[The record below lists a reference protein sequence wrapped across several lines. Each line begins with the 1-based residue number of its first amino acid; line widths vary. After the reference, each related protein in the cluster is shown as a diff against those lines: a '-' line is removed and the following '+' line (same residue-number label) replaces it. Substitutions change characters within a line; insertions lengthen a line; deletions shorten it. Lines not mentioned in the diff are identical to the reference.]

1 MHAYQKSIGRQ
12 RAAALA
18 QTDWWHGR
26 SAREIAKFQLFT
38 RELCLPFDIFHRAV
52 EEALN
57 RPVWIHEFGF
67 DVDGLIHEL
76 LDERDPPT
84 LEEILNLLPADKRH
98 AVFVAEQWL

>member
-1 MHAYQKSIGRQ
+1 MAERFLDPLAPRHIMHACQKSIGRR

-18 QTDWWHGR
+18 ETEWWIGR
-26 SAREIAKFQLFT
+26 TPREIAKFQLFT
-38 RELCLPFDIFHRAV
+38 VELCLPFDVFRRAV
-52 EEALN
+52 EEALD

-84 LEEILNLLPADKRH
+84 FEEILDLIP
-98 AVFVAEQWL
+98 